1 MNEARQSHWILL
13 HRLRWKPLLGFA
25 ISFAALLLI
34 SGASLSSPLQI
45 GVIFLTTLGYVLIYD
60 SGRLLVECSSS
71 RRGIR
76 VAIALVGIGSAL
88 MLGFLV
94 TRWGEAVT
102 APRFVVAS
110 VRFSVVLGVIAACG
124 TAFARPKPPND
135 RNA

>member
-1 MNEARQSHWILL
+1 MNEAGQSHWILL
-13 HRLRWKPLLGFA
+13 HRPRWKPLLGFA